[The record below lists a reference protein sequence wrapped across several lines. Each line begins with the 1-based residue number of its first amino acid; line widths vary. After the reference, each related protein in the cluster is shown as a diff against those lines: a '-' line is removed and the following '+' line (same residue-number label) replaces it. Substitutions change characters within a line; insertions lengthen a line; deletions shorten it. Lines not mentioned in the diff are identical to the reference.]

1 MPQSCFNFMI
11 GNVNRMP
18 VFKKM
23 AKMSVWE
30 IVLVIA
36 GNVIFF
42 KNETL
47 RQLKFLKSNILI

>member
-30 IVLVIA
+30 IVLVTA

-42 KNETL
+42 K
-47 RQLKFLKSNILI
+47 